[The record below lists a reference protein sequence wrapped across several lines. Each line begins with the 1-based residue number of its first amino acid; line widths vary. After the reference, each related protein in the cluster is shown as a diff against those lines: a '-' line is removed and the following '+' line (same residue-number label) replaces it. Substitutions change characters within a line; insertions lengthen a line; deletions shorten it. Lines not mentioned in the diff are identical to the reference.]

1 MENNQLNQMNPDQE
15 CAGWILACRIIGASL
30 VAIALSCAVG
40 GIVQLGEPG
49 EKTSAKIAFAL
60 SLLCSSASFGLFL
73 LAYII
78 SLLSGVRHCLEKIER
93 SLPNAEHAG
102 ETPFMSKAPSRRP
115 TSMLF

>member
-1 MENNQLNQMNPDQE
+1 MENNQVDQTNPDQE
-15 CAGWILACRIIGASL
+15 CVGWILACRIIGASL
-30 VAIALSCAVG
+30 IAIALSCAVG

-49 EKTSAKIAFAL
+49 EKTPAKIAFAL

-93 SLPNAEHAG
+93 ALPNAEHVG
-102 ETPFMSKAPSRRP
+102 EASFMTKAPSRRP